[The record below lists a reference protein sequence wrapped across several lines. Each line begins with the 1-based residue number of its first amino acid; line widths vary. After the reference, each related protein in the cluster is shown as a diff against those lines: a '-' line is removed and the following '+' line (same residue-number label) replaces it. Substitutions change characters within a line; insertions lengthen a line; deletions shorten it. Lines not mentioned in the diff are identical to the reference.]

1 MGTSSLL
8 IRGTRILIPAAKFG
22 LKTWDRCTLIPSADC
37 LPVNLIGRQ
46 EFSEEDGPRLS
57 RVYAQR
63 EIENDCL
70 FTRDQGNLPNHGR
83 GRS

>member
-8 IRGTRILIPAAKFG
+8 IRETCILIPGGKIRVEDLGSVHADTVSG
-22 LKTWDRCTLIPSADC
+22 LF
-37 LPVNLIGRQ
+37 PVNLIGRQ